1 MQTEKEFYEL
11 LTSPGIEVTNLIF
24 PNDDVA
30 WVSCKYSVENVAVGE
45 NVNVAVASY
54 VTIQARLKLYD
65 YLSELGESVMYC
77 DTDSVVFLHKD
88 NEHKKVKTGDYL
100 GDFTNELEEYR
111 SGSFIQELVRWPK
124 KLCVFGF
131 LPLNW
136 KRYKKM

>member
-1 MQTEKEFYEL
+1 
-11 LTSPGIEVTNLIF
+11 
-24 PNDDVA
+24 
-30 WVSCKYSVENVAVGE
+30 
-45 NVNVAVASY
+45 
-54 VTIQARLKLYD
+54 
-65 YLSELGESVMYC
+65 MYC